1 VAKGYAKVS
10 LLWCYRR
17 STASLLSLSRPTVE
31 LSWLLR
37 RQKFTWTSP
46 VFEAGPPRCSPRG
59 LQGPFIG
66 PGRAEAVE
74 SEQHHAP
81 QWLDRH
87 KIEPI
92 VKQSEVAS
100 VGRDDPKRSFSS
112 RHRHRSVDHIG
123 GASDAAE
130 LTGCPSSP
138 VVEDEDLAQRR
149 T

>member
-1 VAKGYAKVS
+1 MVLPEV
-10 LLWCYRR
+10 YRKPVEPEQAHCGAVLAAETPEVHLDFTRIRGR
-17 STASLLSLSRPTVE
+17 STALQPSRTPGAIH
-31 LSWLLR
+31 R
-37 RQKFTWTSP
+37 ARTSRGRL
-46 VFEAGPPRCSPRG
+46 VRAAPRTTK
-59 LQGPFIG
+59 LN
-66 PGRAEAVE
+66 
-74 SEQHHAP
+74 
-81 QWLDRH
+81 RH

-100 VGRDDPKRSFSS
+100 VGRDDPKRSFPS